1 MPTEIV
7 VETEDRPG
15 VIAEI
20 GELFGQARVNI
31 KAAAAFSENGRGHLH
46 FVVDNADRALAALK
60 VGGWNVTEKQEV
72 LAVSVDDEP
81 GALGRYA
88 RRLAAAGVN
97 ITALYAAG
105 DRAGDKELIVA
116 VDDLAAG
123 RCIVGGEVVGW
134 RGKVTNL

>member
-1 MPTEIV
+1 VPTEIV

-15 VIAEI
+15 IIAEI

-60 VGGWNVTEKQEV
+60 VGGWNVTENQEV

-116 VDDLAAG
+116 VDDLAAA
-123 RCIVGGEVVGW
+123 RRV
-134 RGKVTNL
+134 

>member
-60 VGGWNVTEKQEV
+60 MAGWKVTEKQEGV
-72 LAVSVDDEP
+72 AVSVDDEP
-81 GALGRYA
+81 RALGRYA
-88 RRLAAAGVN
+88 RPLP
-97 ITALYAAG
+97 
-105 DRAGDKELIVA
+105 
-116 VDDLAAG
+116 AAG
-123 RCIVGGEVVGW
+123 RNNTGPSSTGDP
-134 RGKVTNL
+134 

>member
-1 MPTEIV
+1 VPTEIV

-15 VIAEI
+15 IIAEI

-116 VDDLAAG
+116 VDDLAAA
-123 RCIVGGEVVGW
+123 RRV
-134 RGKVTNL
+134 

>member
-1 MPTEIV
+1 MPTEII

-15 VIAEI
+15 IIAEI

-116 VDDLAAG
+116 VDDLAAA
-123 RCIVGGEVVGW
+123 RRV
-134 RGKVTNL
+134 

>member
-46 FVVDNADRALAALK
+46 FVVDSADRALVALR
-60 VGGWNVTEKQEV
+60 VGGWKVTEKREV
-72 LAVSVDDEP
+72 LSVSLGDEP
-81 GALGRYA
+81 GELGRYA
-88 RRLAAAGVN
+88 RRLAEAGVN
-97 ITALYAAG
+97 ITALYTAG
-105 DRAGDKELIVA
+105 ERAGDKELIVA
-116 VDDLAAG
+116 VDDLTAA
-123 RCIVGGEVVGW
+123 RRI
-134 RGKVTNL
+134 